1 MVEICGRACA
11 RVLRAVP
18 AAALAPA
25 GARSTPAHRRAGP
38 PTTLA
43 RLAPGASSRAL
54 ALAAAV
60 TASLLAPGAAASE
73 PVAGPP
79 RDAVARPGG
88 GATPACSF
96 TVPVC
101 IHPSPA
107 TPAWA
112 ARSVLAAAEAALSG
126 YRALGLPMPLPDAAR
141 GGGPQWDVYIAP
153 PDAYTSAAPPSP
165 SAPPPAAPPSP
176 SARPSTPAPPA
187 SPPDAY
193 TFPANVYTSAGLTV
207 ADPEAE
213 PRRFDEAAAF
223 TLLPEPATWGCDL
236 GSLVARHAA
245 EALLLGLDAGAERAV
260 LAASASYLASI
271 VAPCAAVEAP
281 AIDAFQAEPH
291 RAITAPRPGAAS
303 GALLFPMYLEE
314 ESGSGDPGR
323 LVASLLAIA
332 SQRTDPASPT
342 WQNEP
347 DVFDALRSSMRFRRG
362 SLDDLLLGFAVERA
376 FVGDRSDGQHLAATD
391 LYGKAGR
398 VFFEWSVPYA
408 SLPRRLAPADAR
420 ALEPTGATYLWLDL
434 AGAPPETE
442 ITFVADWE
450 LPAVFR
456 WSLVKVDRSGAEA
469 GRIDVAGIFGTS
481 HAERT
486 LVLREEL
493 AGVIIVGTFAGSLDR
508 SRPFDPDAAPFMPH
522 AYEVT
527 LYGPL
532 PPATAP
538 PAAPSK

>member
-1 MVEICGRACA
+1 MAEIPGRAFA
-11 RVLRAVP
+11 RALRTLP
-18 AAALAPA
+18 ALVLAPS
-25 GARSTPAHRRAGP
+25 GARATRPRRAESAS
-38 PTTLA
+38 TNA
-43 RLAPGASSRAL
+43 RLACRIIDEVPPSFVDSGLSRISRGASL
-54 ALAAAV
+54 ALAFAASV
-60 TASLLAPGAAASE
+60 TAALLAPSAAASE
-73 PVAGPP
+73 PIAGPP
-79 RDAVARPGG
+79 RDAVARPDAGP
-88 GATPACSF
+88 TPACSF
-96 TVPVC
+96 IVPVC
-101 IHPSPA
+101 IHSSPT

-126 YRALGLPMPLPDAAR
+126 YRALGLPMPLPDAGR
-141 GGGPQWDVYIAP
+141 GGGPRWDVYITP
-153 PDAYTSAAPPSP
+153 PD
-165 SAPPPAAPPSP
+165 
-176 SARPSTPAPPA
+176 
-187 SPPDAY
+187 
-193 TFPANVYTSAGLTV
+193 VYTSAGLTV
-207 ADPEAE
+207 ADPETE

-223 TLLPEPATWGCDL
+223 TLLPEPSTWGCDL
-236 GSLVARHAA
+236 GFLVARHAA
-245 EALLLGLDAGAERAV
+245 EALLLGLDAGVERGV

-281 AIDAFQAEPH
+281 AVDAFQAEPH
-291 RAITAPRPGAAS
+291 RAITGPRPGAAD

-323 LVASLLAIA
+323 LVTSLVAIA
-332 SQRTDPASPT
+332 SQRTDPASPA

-347 DVFDALRSSMRFRRG
+347 DVFDALRSSTRFRRG
-362 SLDDLLLGFAVERA
+362 SLDDLLLGFAVDRA

-408 SLPRRLAPADAR
+408 SLPRRLAPAGAR

-434 AGAPPETE
+434 AGAPADAE

-469 GRIDVAGIFGTS
+469 GRIDVAGIFGAS

-493 AGVIIVGTFAGSLDR
+493 AGLIVVGAFTGSLDR

-538 PAAPSK
+538 VAAPSK